1 MNSIC
6 RDIFKAI
13 HEGKWLKIEYLN
25 KEGKHTNYWIGIR
38 DLDPRNRTLKVEGLH
53 LNRCTIEEYDKIY
66 IDAILST
73 QVIEGSYC
81 PENKQL
87 TEDIALHPERYQNL
101 FANTANLKIL
111 SYLEMCSKLDATPYT
126 TDYELVHYIDGDR
139 VRDGEYQLSEE
150 QFKEIV
156 TNFQWRMSREDKQG
170 KTLHIK
176 KLALN
181 ILSIHTKKGL
191 YVLAYRNLNLDV
203 RNKAFKPDEDITVC
217 TQFTIGGTQESIRRY
232 LDADEY
238 ELLSDFETNLEKIK
252 DAIAEKS
259 RSKSVVDDMPYVIG
273 LGMDC
278 VLNLHEEYKAILDMY
293 EKEQITFPIRAF
305 FGDLL
310 ERPRRTKAYPIALL
324 NRNINLDQL
333 LAINNAMKYPLAYI
347 QGPPGTGKTNTILNT
362 IVTAFFNNMTVLFA
376 SYNNVPIDNVF
387 EKLSSLTYK
396 GKRIAFPVL
405 RLGNQ
410 DKV

>member
-73 QVIEGSYC
+73 EVIEGSYC

-259 RSKSVVDDMPYVIG
+259 R
-273 LGMDC
+273 
-278 VLNLHEEYKAILDMY
+278 
-293 EKEQITFPIRAF
+293 
-305 FGDLL
+305 
-310 ERPRRTKAYPIALL
+310 TK
-324 NRNINLDQL
+324 
-333 LAINNAMKYPLAYI
+333 
-347 QGPPGTGKTNTILNT
+347 
-362 IVTAFFNNMTVLFA
+362 
-376 SYNNVPIDNVF
+376 
-387 EKLSSLTYK
+387 
-396 GKRIAFPVL
+396 
-405 RLGNQ
+405 
-410 DKV
+410 